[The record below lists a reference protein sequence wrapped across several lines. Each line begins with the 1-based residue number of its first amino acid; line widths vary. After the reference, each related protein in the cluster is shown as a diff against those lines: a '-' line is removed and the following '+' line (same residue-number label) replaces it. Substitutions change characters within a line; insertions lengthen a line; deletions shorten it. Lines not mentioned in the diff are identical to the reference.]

1 MLFSAF
7 CAEFILPYVGATS
20 EVQCCSR
27 LQPRG
32 IIAGEVLFSK
42 LSIFFDFGY
51 CEHIYYPSLISSP
64 RQTTPFDGRFT
75 ALSISFPYRYG
86 KKKIKSGRNVTRWI
100 LEML

>member
-1 MLFSAF
+1 MLFFFFESAF
-7 CAEFILPYVGATS
+7 CTEFILPYAGATS
-20 EVQCCSR
+20 EMHCRSHM
-27 LQPRG
+27 QPRG

-75 ALSISFPYRYG
+75 ALSISFPYRFEEK
-86 KKKIKSGRNVTRWI
+86 KKKIKKR
-100 LEML
+100 